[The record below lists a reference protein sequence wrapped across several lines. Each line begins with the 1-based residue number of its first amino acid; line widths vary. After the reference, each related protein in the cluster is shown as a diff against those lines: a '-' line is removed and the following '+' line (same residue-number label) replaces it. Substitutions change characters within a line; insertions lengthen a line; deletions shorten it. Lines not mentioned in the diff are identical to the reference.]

1 MTMRSLRFFAACRCA
16 ASLTGFALKSLN
28 AHANLAPQPSLE
40 SQMRYQ
46 IELARPA
53 EAFGKVR
60 DRSVII

>member
-1 MTMRSLRFFAACRCA
+1 MAMRSLRFFAACRCA
-16 ASLTGFALKSLN
+16 ATAFTSSSLN
-28 AHANLAPQPSLE
+28 ANTGLASQRSLE
-40 SQMRYQ
+40 SHMRYQ